1 MRWNELGKFLIV
13 ALAIVGG
20 FVMYIR
26 PLASSVKQG
35 LDLQGG
41 THVVL
46 QAVDT
51 PQLKVNDDALDR
63 ATHIIERRVNALGL
77 TEPVVQRQGR
87 DRIIVELPGVKDPE
101 KAINMLGKT
110 AMLEFKDPNN
120 KTVLTGT
127 DLKDAKAVV
136 GNGNQPLVSMEF
148 SDEGGQKFADVTARN
163 VGKRIAITL
172 DGEVLTA
179 PVVQEA
185 ITGGRAQITGNRSM
199 EEAQHLAI
207 LLRSGSLP
215 VKLEIIE
222 NRTVGPTLGQD
233 SKEASQKAF
242 LIGVAGVFVFM
253 ILFYRLSGVVAD
265 IALLLYT
272 MLLLLVMRYLN
283 ATLTLPG
290 MAGIIL
296 SIGMAVDANV
306 LIFERFKEEIRTGKT
321 LRKAMDNGFG
331 RALVTIL
338 DSNITTLMACAV
350 LFYLGTGEP
359 HGFWHLRSESRGGG
373 KMKNFSIVRNW
384 KIFFAITIIGL
395 MIGYGSMIFR
405 GFNLGIDFTGGSIM
419 DLKFEKAV
427 QVAQVR
433 EVLGKHNL
441 GGAIIQLESNDS
453 AATSSQGVL
462 IRTPVIA
469 DNDRTTVM
477 QDMEKSLGKFEIRR
491 VENVGATIGG
501 ELIQQAAI
509 AIFLS
514 WVLMVL
520 YITIRFQLNFA
531 LAAIIALIIDV
542 SVTLSWFSLLQLEID
557 STFVAAL
564 LTVVGYSVNGTI
576 VIFDRI
582 RENLKVHR
590 RTETVTDMIDNSI
603 KSTLTRTIYTTITTL
618 FAIVAIF
625 LFGGETIHNFSFA
638 MLVGCC
644 SGAYTS
650 ILLAGTIWLFL
661 QHKKAG
667 E

>member
-1 MRWNELGKFLIV
+1 
-13 ALAIVGG
+13 
-20 FVMYIR
+20 
-26 PLASSVKQG
+26 
-35 LDLQGG
+35 
-41 THVVL
+41 
-46 QAVDT
+46 
-51 PQLKVNDDALDR
+51 
-63 ATHIIERRVNALGL
+63 
-77 TEPVVQRQGR
+77 
-87 DRIIVELPGVKDPE
+87 
-101 KAINMLGKT
+101 
-110 AMLEFKDPNN
+110 
-120 KTVLTGT
+120 
-127 DLKDAKAVV
+127 
-136 GNGNQPLVSMEF
+136 
-148 SDEGGQKFADVTARN
+148 
-163 VGKRIAITL
+163 
-172 DGEVLTA
+172 
-179 PVVQEA
+179 
-185 ITGGRAQITGNRSM
+185 
-199 EEAQHLAI
+199 
-207 LLRSGSLP
+207 
-215 VKLEIIE
+215 
-222 NRTVGPTLGQD
+222 
-233 SKEASQKAF
+233 
-242 LIGVAGVFVFM
+242 
-253 ILFYRLSGVVAD
+253 
-265 IALLLYT
+265 
-272 MLLLLVMRYLN
+272 
-283 ATLTLPG
+283 
-290 MAGIIL
+290 
-296 SIGMAVDANV
+296 
-306 LIFERFKEEIRTGKT
+306 
-321 LRKAMDNGFG
+321 
-331 RALVTIL
+331 
-338 DSNITTLMACAV
+338 
-350 LFYLGTGEP
+350 
-359 HGFWHLRSESRGGG
+359 
-373 KMKNFSIVRNW
+373 MKNFSIVKNW

-433 EVLGKHNL
+433 EVLSKHNL
-441 GGAIIQLESNDS
+441 GGAIIQLESDDS
-453 AATSSQGVL
+453 SATSSQGVL

-469 DNDRTTVM
+469 DNDRTAVM
-477 QDMEKSLGKFEIRR
+477 SDMEKTLGKFDIRR

-603 KSTLTRTIYTTITTL
+603 KSTLTRTIYTTVTTL

>member
-1 MRWNELGKFLIV
+1 
-13 ALAIVGG
+13 
-20 FVMYIR
+20 
-26 PLASSVKQG
+26 
-35 LDLQGG
+35 
-41 THVVL
+41 
-46 QAVDT
+46 
-51 PQLKVNDDALDR
+51 
-63 ATHIIERRVNALGL
+63 
-77 TEPVVQRQGR
+77 
-87 DRIIVELPGVKDPE
+87 
-101 KAINMLGKT
+101 
-110 AMLEFKDPNN
+110 
-120 KTVLTGT
+120 
-127 DLKDAKAVV
+127 
-136 GNGNQPLVSMEF
+136 
-148 SDEGGQKFADVTARN
+148 
-163 VGKRIAITL
+163 
-172 DGEVLTA
+172 
-179 PVVQEA
+179 
-185 ITGGRAQITGNRSM
+185 
-199 EEAQHLAI
+199 
-207 LLRSGSLP
+207 
-215 VKLEIIE
+215 
-222 NRTVGPTLGQD
+222 
-233 SKEASQKAF
+233 
-242 LIGVAGVFVFM
+242 
-253 ILFYRLSGVVAD
+253 
-265 IALLLYT
+265 
-272 MLLLLVMRYLN
+272 
-283 ATLTLPG
+283 
-290 MAGIIL
+290 
-296 SIGMAVDANV
+296 
-306 LIFERFKEEIRTGKT
+306 
-321 LRKAMDNGFG
+321 
-331 RALVTIL
+331 
-338 DSNITTLMACAV
+338 
-350 LFYLGTGEP
+350 
-359 HGFWHLRSESRGGG
+359 
-373 KMKNFSIVRNW
+373 MKNFSIVRNW

-625 LFGGETIHNFSFA
+625 LFA

>member
-1 MRWNELGKFLIV
+1 
-13 ALAIVGG
+13 
-20 FVMYIR
+20 
-26 PLASSVKQG
+26 
-35 LDLQGG
+35 
-41 THVVL
+41 
-46 QAVDT
+46 
-51 PQLKVNDDALDR
+51 
-63 ATHIIERRVNALGL
+63 
-77 TEPVVQRQGR
+77 
-87 DRIIVELPGVKDPE
+87 
-101 KAINMLGKT
+101 
-110 AMLEFKDPNN
+110 
-120 KTVLTGT
+120 
-127 DLKDAKAVV
+127 
-136 GNGNQPLVSMEF
+136 
-148 SDEGGQKFADVTARN
+148 
-163 VGKRIAITL
+163 
-172 DGEVLTA
+172 
-179 PVVQEA
+179 
-185 ITGGRAQITGNRSM
+185 
-199 EEAQHLAI
+199 
-207 LLRSGSLP
+207 
-215 VKLEIIE
+215 
-222 NRTVGPTLGQD
+222 
-233 SKEASQKAF
+233 
-242 LIGVAGVFVFM
+242 
-253 ILFYRLSGVVAD
+253 
-265 IALLLYT
+265 
-272 MLLLLVMRYLN
+272 
-283 ATLTLPG
+283 
-290 MAGIIL
+290 
-296 SIGMAVDANV
+296 
-306 LIFERFKEEIRTGKT
+306 
-321 LRKAMDNGFG
+321 
-331 RALVTIL
+331 
-338 DSNITTLMACAV
+338 
-350 LFYLGTGEP
+350 
-359 HGFWHLRSESRGGG
+359 
-373 KMKNFSIVRNW
+373 MKNFSIVRNW
-384 KIFFAITIIGL
+384 KIFFAISIIFL
-395 MIGYGSMIFR
+395 LIGYGSMIVR

-433 EVLGKHNL
+433 EVLSKHNL

-469 DNDRTTVM
+469 DQDRTAVM
-477 QDMEKSLGKFEIRR
+477 QDMEKSLGKFDIRR

-590 RTETVTDMIDNSI
+590 RTETVSDMIDNSI

>member
-1 MRWNELGKFLIV
+1 
-13 ALAIVGG
+13 
-20 FVMYIR
+20 
-26 PLASSVKQG
+26 
-35 LDLQGG
+35 
-41 THVVL
+41 
-46 QAVDT
+46 
-51 PQLKVNDDALDR
+51 
-63 ATHIIERRVNALGL
+63 
-77 TEPVVQRQGR
+77 
-87 DRIIVELPGVKDPE
+87 
-101 KAINMLGKT
+101 
-110 AMLEFKDPNN
+110 
-120 KTVLTGT
+120 
-127 DLKDAKAVV
+127 
-136 GNGNQPLVSMEF
+136 
-148 SDEGGQKFADVTARN
+148 
-163 VGKRIAITL
+163 
-172 DGEVLTA
+172 
-179 PVVQEA
+179 
-185 ITGGRAQITGNRSM
+185 
-199 EEAQHLAI
+199 
-207 LLRSGSLP
+207 
-215 VKLEIIE
+215 
-222 NRTVGPTLGQD
+222 
-233 SKEASQKAF
+233 
-242 LIGVAGVFVFM
+242 
-253 ILFYRLSGVVAD
+253 
-265 IALLLYT
+265 
-272 MLLLLVMRYLN
+272 
-283 ATLTLPG
+283 
-290 MAGIIL
+290 
-296 SIGMAVDANV
+296 
-306 LIFERFKEEIRTGKT
+306 
-321 LRKAMDNGFG
+321 
-331 RALVTIL
+331 
-338 DSNITTLMACAV
+338 
-350 LFYLGTGEP
+350 
-359 HGFWHLRSESRGGG
+359 
-373 KMKNFSIVRNW
+373 MKNFSIVKNW

-453 AATSSQGVL
+453 SATSSQGVL